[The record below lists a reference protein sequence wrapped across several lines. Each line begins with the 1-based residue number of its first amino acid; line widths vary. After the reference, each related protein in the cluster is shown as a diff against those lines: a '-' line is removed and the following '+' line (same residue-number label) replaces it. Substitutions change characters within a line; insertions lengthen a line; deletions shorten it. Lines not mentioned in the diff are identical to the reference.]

1 MKKNKKKDEK
11 EKKVGLKFVSK
22 EKKQYLCN
30 RKKDDVAMASLLL
43 AKFEARVFHAD
54 MAQLVE
60 QRIRNA

>member
-30 RKKDDVAMASLLL
+30 RKKDDVAMACFLFG
-43 AKFEARVFHAD
+43 K
-54 MAQLVE
+54 
-60 QRIRNA
+60 N